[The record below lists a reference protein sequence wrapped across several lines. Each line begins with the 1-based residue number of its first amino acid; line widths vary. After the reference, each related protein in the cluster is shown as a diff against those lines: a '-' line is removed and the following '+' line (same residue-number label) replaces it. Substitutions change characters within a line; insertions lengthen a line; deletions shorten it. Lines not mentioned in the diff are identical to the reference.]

1 MSFPTEMNILAII
14 PVLVK
19 NESIP
24 KMFSRFLVKKPL
36 ILYSSNIAKKSKYIT
51 DIFYFTD
58 DENVAHIAE
67 INKINVITKKELN
80 NIPLDDLNKLS
91 LILLNH
97 VELKEKKIFDYIVIL
112 FPNSPLI
119 KTETIDKSI
128 EDLVASDLDTAVS
141 VQFNEDSHLKLW
153 IEDIRGLGK
162 KSYISKPNRNHKRKL
177 QEITGFIISRRDSFL
192 ESKKLI
198 TDTVKLI
205 ELSLPE
211 NIVIKNHID
220 WWMAEKFLK
229 RKRIL
234 IRTDGYNEIGLGHIY
249 RTLALANQLIDH
261 ELLFVT
267 KQEYE
272 LGIKLIKENNY
283 RLEIIRNPEDLEKII
298 SEFKPYIVI
307 NDILDT
313 KLTYIELLKNKGI
326 FVVNFEDLGEGA
338 KKADLVINALYRRKN
353 FLENHF
359 WGKDYYI
366 LREEFHLVGKKKISK
381 EVKNILISYGGTDPN
396 NYTEKVLDILESLN
410 IKNLKVNAILG
421 LGYKTPDKLREKAKR
436 YSFEVNVM
444 QHINH
449 ISKYMYEADIALT
462 AAGRTVYE
470 LASIGVPTIVLVE
483 NERGLLH
490 TFAREENG
498 IINVGLGIK
507 IPDEEIKKA
516 LVRLINDFELRK
528 KNNLLMLK
536 NNLRS
541 GISNVLGL
549 IFSEYEK
556 FEEVANK

>member
-1 MSFPTEMNILAII
+1 MKILAVV
-14 PVLVK
+14 PVLAE

-24 KMFSRFLVKKPL
+24 KMFSRFLVKKPF
-36 ILYSSNIAKKSKYIT
+36 ILYSNEILKRSNQIDQIY
-51 DIFYFTD
+51 YFTD
-58 DENVAHIAE
+58 DESVAHIAE
-67 INKINVITKKELN
+67 MNNVKVIRK
-80 NIPLDDLNKLS
+80 DDLDTALS
-91 LILLNH
+91 EDFNEVCLNLLKKVESKDDNTYDFIL
-97 VELKEKKIFDYIVIL
+97 IL
-112 FPNSPLI
+112 FPNCPLI
-119 KTETIDKSI
+119 KTETINKAI
-128 EDLVASDLDTAVS
+128 EDLISSGMDSALS
-141 VQFNEDSHLKLW
+141 VQYNEDHHFKLW
-153 IEDIRGLGK
+153 LEDTRGIGSKFYSTEPK
-162 KSYISKPNRNHKRKL
+162 KNHKRRL
-177 QEITGFIISRRDSFL
+177 QEVSGIILVKR
-192 ESKKLI
+192 EHLI
-198 TDTVKLI
+198 KHKRLIADKVKLI
-205 ELSLPE
+205 ELALPE
-211 NIVIKNHID
+211 NIAIKNHID

-229 RKRIL
+229 RKKIL
-234 IRTDGYNEIGLGHIY
+234 IRVDGYNKIGLGHIY

-261 ELLFVT
+261 EILFVS
-267 KQEYE
+267 KEEYD

-283 RLEIIRNPEDLEKII
+283 NIETIRTDNDFEDIL
-298 SEFKPYIVI
+298 SRFKPYIVI

-313 KLTYIELLKNKGI
+313 DSSYIDFLKDHGI

-366 LREEFHLVGKKKISK
+366 LREEFHMVGKKRVSK
-381 EVKNILISYGGTDPN
+381 DVKNILISYGGTDPN
-396 NYTEKVLDILESLN
+396 NYTEKVLDILESLK

-421 LGYKTPDKLREKAKR
+421 LGYKDPNKLKEKAKQ
-436 YSFEVNVM
+436 YSFEVDVK

-449 ISKYMYEADIALT
+449 ISKYMYQADIALT

-498 IINVGLGIK
+498 IINVGLGVK
-507 IPDEEIKKA
+507 ILDEEIKTA
-516 LVRLINDFELRK
+516 LVKLIEDHELRK
-528 KNNLLMLK
+528 RNNILMLK

-556 FEEVANK
+556 FEEVRHK